1 MQYLYIAE
9 EVETVWHRA
18 TQDEPSSFKYVARNQ
33 YAKIGITSQSPW
45 ERLRKLQV
53 GNPRILQFTHMWV
66 GVYHQIEWIERY
78 IKDGSRTEWFA
89 MSSKQMCRDVEEH
102 IQKQNYTEIY
112 KLNDSYT
119 PYRAT
124 AKGSCTFWKYGDRFK
139 RIPLHANDIFEELKS
154 SKECVLD

>member
-9 EVETVWHRA
+9 ELKMVWNRA
-18 TQDEPSSFKYVARNQ
+18 TQDEPSYYSHVSLNE

-53 GNPRILQFTHMWV
+53 GNPRQLQFTHMWV
-66 GVYHQIEWIERY
+66 GAYRHIEWIEKY

-89 MSSKQMCRDVEEH
+89 ISSEEMCRDVEEY

-112 KLNDSYT
+112 KLNDRYT

-124 AKGSCTFWKYGDRFK
+124 AKGSCTFWKYGDRYK
-139 RIPLHANDIFEELKS
+139 RLTLHANDIFEELKS